1 MSADLFATRP
11 WLRHYDPGVPP
22 TLAITPAPLP
32 ELLRRAADRFAE
44 TTAIAFYGRTISYA
58 RLWEEANRF
67 ARGLL
72 AIGFQ
77 PGERAV
83 ILLPNIPQAVI
94 AYYGVLLAG
103 GIVVLANPI
112 FDAEGFAHE
121 VRDSEATTVIA
132 LSMFY
137 RLVEQVRAELPFPR
151 LIYTNLKEYLPSSQ
165 RILFTLLRQE
175 REGHRV
181 PAEQAAQAHWFQHV
195 LAAGVDG
202 DLPALRADDPAV
214 ILYTSGTTGA
224 AKGVLHRHASLYANT
239 CQTRAWYADADEGN
253 ERVLCAIPF
262 SHAYGMTACMNVG
275 IALGATLILLP
286 TFETQNVL
294 HTIRRERPTFFP
306 AYRPCTQR

>member
-1 MSADLFATRP
+1 MTADLFATRP
-11 WLRHYDPGVPP
+11 WLRHYDPGVPH

-32 ELLRRAADRFAE
+32 ELLRRTAERFAE
-44 TTAIAFYGRTISYA
+44 TTAIAFYGRTLSYA

-132 LSMFY
+132 LSMFH

-181 PAEQAAQAHWFQHV
+181 PAEQAAQ
-195 LAAGVDG
+195 
-202 DLPALRADDPAV
+202 
-214 ILYTSGTTGA
+214 
-224 AKGVLHRHASLYANT
+224 
-239 CQTRAWYADADEGN
+239 
-253 ERVLCAIPF
+253 
-262 SHAYGMTACMNVG
+262 
-275 IALGATLILLP
+275 
-286 TFETQNVL
+286 
-294 HTIRRERPTFFP
+294 
-306 AYRPCTQR
+306 